1 MPTPYMSTSV
11 TAPPAAR
18 GHRAL
23 DYAAPLNPRIL
34 LISEFFPADPRCV
47 VGTFQRLKRH
57 LAVLDRLGPVD
68 AVFMWPRGR
77 TLSEADESRFR
88 AVAKQTWPLRGS
100 VHFVAPG
107 RRANGLLPRINDAF
121 WALRGFVGLDR
132 DQPSMAMCRRR
143 QIEDIEKMLEVSQ
156 PHLIFA
162 HRLNTAVPLM
172 RMKSRLPPII
182 VDFDDVESVRIE
194 RLAMSKSNLIG
205 RWKARL
211 GVVLARRAQGR
222 VSAAAAGVLVCSE
235 LEQRKVQ
242 LMYPE
247 ARVYVIPN
255 SAAALGELPTSSQ
268 RIAVFV
274 GTAGYEPNKEAIL
287 WLAKQIWPYIR
298 GAVPQARLIVAGEGT
313 GDLSIGSEQLGIEA
327 LGFVENLAPIYA
339 AAMLAV
345 CPIRRG
351 SGTRIK
357 IIEAAVNG
365 RPVVSTTVGAE
376 GLTFKPGSEIL
387 IVDDAKG
394 FADACIGLL
403 RDPARAAMI
412 GKAASRRARSAY
424 RSERIAEHLRAIC
437 IEALHGRGVR
447 MPSHD
452 GESNLP
458 DR

>member
-1 MPTPYMSTSV
+1 MSIQA
-11 TAPPAAR
+11 TAPAAAC
-18 GHRAL
+18 GHRPP
-23 DYAAPLNPRIL
+23 DYAGPLNPRIL
-34 LISEFFPADPRCV
+34 LLSEFFPADPDRCV
-47 VGTFQRLKRH
+47 FGPFQRLKRH

-68 AVFMWPRGR
+68 TVFMWPPGA
-77 TLSEADESRFR
+77 LSEADESRFR

-100 VHFVAPG
+100 VHFVARG
-107 RRANGLLPRINDAF
+107 GGANGLLQRISDAF
-121 WALRGFVGLDR
+121 WAVRGFVGFDR
-132 DQPSMAMCRRR
+132 DQPDMAMCRRR
-143 QIEDIEKMLEVSQ
+143 QIEGIEKILEVSQ
-156 PHLIFA
+156 PTLIFA
-162 HRLNTAVPLM
+162 YRLSTAVPLL

-194 RLAMSKSNLIG
+194 RSAMSKPNLIE
-205 RWKARL
+205 RCKARF

-235 LEQRKVQ
+235 LEQRRVQ

-247 ARVYVIPN
+247 ARVFAIPN
-255 SAAALGELPTSSQ
+255 SAAALGELPPPSQ
-268 RIAVFV
+268 PIAVFV
-274 GTAGYEPNKEAIL
+274 GTACYEPNKEAIL
-287 WLAKQIWPYIR
+287 WLARQIWPHIR

-313 GDLSIGSEQLGIEA
+313 ADLGIGSEQLGIEA

-376 GLTFKPGSEIL
+376 GLAFEPEAEIL

-403 RDPARAAMI
+403 RDPLRAAMI
-412 GKAASRRARSAY
+412 AKAASRRARSVY
-424 RSERIAEHLRAIC
+424 RSEQIAERLRAIC
-437 IEALHGRGVR
+437 AEALYGGGVG
-447 MPSHD
+447 MPRPT

-458 DR
+458 GH